1 MQPGAPRLAG
11 VGDLGERVER
21 AAVHVPGLR
30 ADDRRPRVAGQ
41 SLAKRIGPHP
51 ALVVGLDD
59 PHRAVA
65 EAEQAQRPHDRHVPL
80 RADDDEDGR
89 RAGEA
94 VRRPRPSRRQRAR
107 ACAPRRAPVVLAP
120 CAPVTKPNDTP
131 SGRPRSSATR
141 RPATAS
147 TAAAAGDRTT
157 ENAFWSHAEASQS
170 AASAE
175 GSELPI
181 TKP

>member
-1 MQPGAPRLAG
+1 MP
-11 VGDLGERVER
+11 LG
-21 AAVHVPGLR
+21 
-30 ADDRRPRVAGQ
+30 
-41 SLAKRIGPHP
+41 
-51 ALVVGLDD
+51 
-59 PHRAVA
+59 
-65 EAEQAQRPHDRHVPL
+65 
-80 RADDDEDGR
+80 ADDDEDGR
-89 RAGEA
+89 RAREA
-94 VRRPRPSRRQRAR
+94 VRGHVPAGGSQHV
-107 ACAPRRAPVVLAP
+107 RRAAARPVVLAP

-175 GSELPI
+175 GNELPI